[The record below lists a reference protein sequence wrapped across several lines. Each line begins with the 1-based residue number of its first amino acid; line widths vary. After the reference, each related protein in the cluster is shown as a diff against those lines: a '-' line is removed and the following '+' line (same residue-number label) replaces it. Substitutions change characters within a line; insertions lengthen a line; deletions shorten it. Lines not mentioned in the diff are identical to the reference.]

1 MALMDLGLVFH
12 RHRHSRVPHE
22 SSAVAHPPT
31 AEVGVDDRLAAR
43 IAGLAAHL
51 GPGWAVSTGI
61 ERGEIV
67 VVPAVEPE
75 AVAVLRQ
82 HRPGVSVVVVTRNPQ
97 LAPWQDTVAFLDA
110 GADRVL
116 VSPTNDELAAH
127 IVALSRSRAAS

>member
-1 MALMDLGLVFH
+1 MDLGLVFH

-22 SSAVAHPPT
+22 PGPIPHPPT
-31 AEVGVDDRLAAR
+31 AGVGVDDRLAAR

-51 GPGWAVSTGI
+51 GPGWAVSTGVD
-61 ERGEIV
+61 RGGIV
-67 VVPAVEPE
+67 VVPATEPE
-75 AVAVLRQ
+75 AVSLLRQ
-82 HRPGVSVVVVTRNPQ
+82 RRPGVSVVVVTRRPQ

>member
-1 MALMDLGLVFH
+1 MAAMDLGLVFH
-12 RHRHSRVPHE
+12 RHRRHE
-22 SSAVAHPPT
+22 PGPVTHPPT

-51 GPGWAVSTGI
+51 GPGWAVSPGVG
-61 ERGEIV
+61 RGGIV
-67 VVPAVEPE
+67 VVPAIEPE

-116 VSPTNDELAAH
+116 VSPSNDELAAH
-127 IVALSRSRAAS
+127 IVALSRSRAAQ